1 MCSVYHDNVKYYYGY
16 VVLFSVLSY
25 SIFQQH
31 HLNHHEGENAVKKTL
46 QKLFILLCGIVVLAG
61 STGAVFAEP
70 AEEES
75 KTVYLLPNEM
85 VPFTEESE
93 YVQFAAE
100 LCAGITDQ
108 EEIYNTLLDYLEN
121 RFVYDYIKSVTVE
134 NYTVPDL
141 DDCWYSKMGIELDLA
156 SLMCAML
163 RSQGVPTMLL
173 VSRDIKIMHPSA
185 WVLAMIGDQIKVCN
199 PAMKF
204 MSIDDSSALTF
215 SEVLASDYDLY

>member
-1 MCSVYHDNVKYYYGY
+1 M
-16 VVLFSVLSY
+16 
-25 SIFQQH
+25 
-31 HLNHHEGENAVKKTL
+31 KKTL
-46 QKLFILLCGIVVLAG
+46 QKLFILLCGIAVLAG
-61 STGAVFAEP
+61 CTGAVFAEP

-75 KTVYLLPNEM
+75 KSVYLLPNEK

-121 RFVYDYIKSVTVE
+121 IFVYDYIKSVTVE

-141 DDCWYSKMGIELDLA
+141 DECWNDKMGIELDLA

>member
-1 MCSVYHDNVKYYYGY
+1 M
-16 VVLFSVLSY
+16 
-25 SIFQQH
+25 
-31 HLNHHEGENAVKKTL
+31 KKTL
-46 QKLFILLCGIVVLAG
+46 QKLFILLCSVVVLTG
-61 STGAVFAEP
+61 TIGAVFAEP

-75 KTVYLLPNEM
+75 MSAYLLPNEM
-85 VPFTEESE
+85 VPFTEESK

-100 LCAGITDQ
+100 LCEGITDH

-163 RSQGVPTMLL
+163 RSREFPQCCWFPW
-173 VSRDIKIMHPSA
+173 I
-185 WVLAMIGDQIKVCN
+185 
-199 PAMKF
+199 
-204 MSIDDSSALTF
+204 
-215 SEVLASDYDLY
+215 

>member
-1 MCSVYHDNVKYYYGY
+1 M
-16 VVLFSVLSY
+16 
-25 SIFQQH
+25 
-31 HLNHHEGENAVKKTL
+31 KKTL
-46 QKLFILLCGIVVLAG
+46 QKLFILLCGIAVLAG
-61 STGAVFAEP
+61 CTGAVLAEP
-70 AEEES
+70 SEEES
-75 KTVYLLPNEM
+75 KSVYLLPNEK

-121 RFVYDYIKSVTVE
+121 KFVYDYIKSVTVE